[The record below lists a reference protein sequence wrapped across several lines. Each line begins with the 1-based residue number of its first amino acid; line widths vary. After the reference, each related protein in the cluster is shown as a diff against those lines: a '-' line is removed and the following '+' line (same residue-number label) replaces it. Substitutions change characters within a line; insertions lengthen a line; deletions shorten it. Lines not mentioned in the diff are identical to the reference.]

1 VWFMSQKRYQ
11 SLPPDLQKVVDDSMK
26 ETCIAHRKIEVE
38 REKLDF
44 DIMKKAG
51 VQINEVKDIKQFQAL
66 MKPVY
71 DSVETKVGKDFMTK
85 LNGAIQTAGK

>member
-1 VWFMSQKRYQ
+1 M
-11 SLPPDLQKVVDDSMK
+11 
-26 ETCIAHRKIEVE
+26 AHRKIEVE

-51 VQINEVKDIKQFQAL
+51 VQINEVKDIKQFQVL